1 MLFYDKK
8 GYPVEFK
15 NYEYLDRG
23 NCAKVYIKENVA
35 LKVFDCNSKAI
46 MRKDLFQILK
56 YSNLENLIKLYDYYY
71 SFKLFPILRKFI
83 AMDSYTMEYI
93 DEERESLIFAS
104 SEYIEKISE
113 QLEVLLQKLSERRIV
128 INDAHYGNIIFGKSG
143 VTIIDPDHF
152 YISNDHSISEI
163 ISKNR
168 EEAIKYLND
177 TIENEMYNSNL
188 IDIYNIRLDR
198 YVFIDNIDY
207 SKSLVDIVRN
217 NMGEENISKEYIKK
231 YERYF

>member
-1 MLFYDKK
+1 MENKLKIGIIGLGTVGCGVVKVLNQFDDIEIVGAAVKNLSKKRDVEVNYLTDNVYDLINNPERLQELKTK
-8 GYPVEFK
+8 GFE
-15 NYEYLDRG
+15 N
-23 NCAKVYIKENVA
+23 IKR
-35 LKVFDCNSKAI
+35 FDV
-46 MRKDLFQILK
+46 
-56 YSNLENLIKLYDYYY
+56 
-71 SFKLFPILRKFI
+71 
-83 AMDSYTMEYI
+83 
-93 DEERESLIFAS
+93 
-104 SEYIEKISE
+104 EKISE